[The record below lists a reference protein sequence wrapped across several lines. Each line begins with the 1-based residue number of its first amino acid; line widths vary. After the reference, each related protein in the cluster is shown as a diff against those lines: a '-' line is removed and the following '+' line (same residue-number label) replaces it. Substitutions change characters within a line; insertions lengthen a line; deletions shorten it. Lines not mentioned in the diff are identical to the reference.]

1 MMLQRIKLLIGARVP
16 VAWLVSH
23 EEARVE
29 ANLAR
34 LAMGMKYQDTPGQC
48 AVWSLTGNDEGG
60 PGWCQPDDWKGEELP
75 ADFAPDPMLAASEHG
90 ALLQAIRY
98 AQGNAFAP
106 TILIVRDAHTFTGSD
121 PWRRAVRDAARRL
134 RDTLTTLVLV
144 SCESELP
151 RDIRADVTLVRP
163 GLPDRVVLRKQ
174 SESTLSRLG
183 IGGEVD
189 AQQCADALR
198 GLGVREASDAMMLDY
213 TEHKGIDPVRLSRIK
228 AEELARVPGISF
240 EGEVEDIGNVGGL
253 ENLKA
258 ALEDFA
264 DGFSGEAEA
273 FGLDQPKGFLL
284 VGVPGCGKTLTSR
297 AAASVLGLPLIAL
310 DPSACEGSLVGE
322 TAERVRTALE
332 TVDALSPCVLRVD
345 EIEKA
350 LGAGGELDGGS
361 KETLR
366 RALLIW
372 LEDRKSQVFVV
383 ATANNV
389 TMLPPEMKRVGRWD
403 ATFSVDLPH
412 DGERDAIVRVHLA
425 RRKRTLADEEIATLV
440 QKSKDMTG
448 AEIVACI
455 KRGLRHAF
463 RDGRREMTA
472 ADVGN
477 AMDAMVPQSNGDQIK
492 ALRAWATQNAMP
504 ASAAPARASSNGK
517 RRAKAKQKVSA
528 PTGPANLWEDDAP
541 EA

>member
-1 MMLQRIKLLIGARVP
+1 MLQRVKLLIGARVP
-16 VAWLVSH
+16 VCWLVSH

-34 LAMGMKYQDTPGQC
+34 LAAGMKYEDTKGQC
-48 AVWSLTGNDEGG
+48 AIWSLTGNAEGG
-60 PGWCQPDDWKGEELP
+60 PGWCQPDGWKGPELP
-75 ADFAPDPMLAASEHG
+75 DDFAPDPIMAASDHG
-90 ALLQAIRY
+90 AILQAVRY
-98 AQGNAFAP
+98 AKENAYAP
-106 TILIVRDAHTFTGSD
+106 TLLVVRDAHTLTGGD
-121 PWRRAVRDAARRL
+121 PWRRSIRDAARQL

-144 SCESELP
+144 SVESELP

-174 SESTLSRLG
+174 AESTLARLG
-183 IGGEVD
+183 LDGKVD
-189 AQQCADALR
+189 AQACADALR

-213 TEHKGIDPVRLSRIK
+213 TEHGSIDPVRLSRIK
-228 AEELARVPGISF
+228 AEELARVPGITF
-240 EGEVEDIGNVGGL
+240 EGEVEDISNVGGL

-258 ALEDFA
+258 ALADFA
-264 DGFSGEAEA
+264 DGFSDDAAA
-273 FGLDQPKGFLL
+273 FGLPQPKGFML

-322 TAERVRTALE
+322 TAERMRTALD

-366 RALLIW
+366 RSLLIW
-372 LEDRKSQVFVV
+372 LQDRKSQVFVV

-389 TMLPPEMKRVGRWD
+389 GMLPAEMKRVGRWD
-403 ATFSVDLPH
+403 ATFSLDLPH
-412 DGERDAIVRVHLA
+412 EVERDAIIRVHLK
-425 RRKRTLADEEIATLV
+425 RRNRTLDDTEIATLV
-440 QKSKDMTG
+440 TKSDGMTG
-448 AEIVACI
+448 AEIETCI
-455 KRGLRHAF
+455 VRALRRAF

-472 ADVGN
+472 KDVAE
-477 AMDAMVPQSNGDQIK
+477 AMDVMVPQSKSDQIK
-492 ALRAWATQNAMP
+492 ALRQWAKVNAMP
-504 ASAAPARASSNGK
+504 ASMAPARSSSNGK
-517 RRAKAKQKVSA
+517 KRGKAKSKA
-528 PTGPANLWEDDAP
+528 APPTGPANLWEDESP